1 MVKFR
6 RDPSRDKSGGSIQR
20 RMVRDYQDVLQNI
33 EAMLI
38 AAHRD
43 SPAVDDH
50 ACDAA
55 IHAILAGTTEENPIA
70 QDIVN
75 RLVEMRQTRADV
87 PDEVWNDG
95 LRVVA
100 KSIHTHS
107 SRAPGEMNYLSFVS
121 EFMP

>member
-33 EAMLI
+33 EAILV

-50 ACDAA
+50 ACDTA
-55 IHAILAGTTEENPIA
+55 IHAVLAGTPAGDPTTRDIA
-70 QDIVN
+70 N
-75 RLVEMRQTRADV
+75 RLVEMRQTRSDV
-87 PDEVWNDG
+87 SDEVWNDG

-100 KSIHTHS
+100 KSIHAHS
-107 SRAPGEMNYLSFVS
+107 SRAPGEMSYLSFVS